1 MSKYNANIYKSI
13 KIYPILIIMTINIKK
28 TNHAIFKPKQ
38 KSVHMSSQ
46 ISFDSIALKHKK
58 DVLSS

>member
-1 MSKYNANIYKSI
+1 
-13 KIYPILIIMTINIKK
+13 MTINIKK

-58 DVLSS
+58 DVKTNSDRRWSNLRF